1 MHVCGFSVLLHIRQ
15 VTTWLEIKK
24 WLMPNG
30 RIMVNCGGMTG
41 GSDVDPRSAS
51 SNCSLVQ
58 NSTIKALSEA
68 FAGEVWFSE

>member
-1 MHVCGFSVLLHIRQ
+1 MWFSVLLHIRQ
-15 VTTWLEIKK
+15 VTTWSEIKK

-30 RIMVNCGGMTG
+30 RIMVNCGGTTG

-58 NSTIKALSEA
+58 NSTVKALSEA
-68 FAGEVWFSE
+68 FAEEVWFSD